1 MKRWIDLRSDT
12 VTQPTQRM
20 REAMFAA
27 EVGDDLYGDDPTMA
41 RLEAEAAKRLG
52 KEAALFVVSGT
63 MGNQVA
69 VMAHAARGEEV
80 ILGDGC
86 HIMAHELGGA
96 ALHAGCVT
104 RTVDAPDGVLTA
116 GLVEKAIRKPSK
128 SAAPTGVICLENALS
143 NGEVAPLSAMREVY
157 ALAKEEGIPVHLDG
171 ARLFNAALAL
181 GVDVKELTACCDSVM
196 ACLSKG
202 LCAPIGSM
210 LAGSREFIERAWKVR
225 RSFGGGLRQA
235 GILATAGLVALEEM
249 PGRLIEDHENA
260 RFLRDGL
267 LEIPGARV
275 LNRVDINML
284 FVRFDVPE
292 PVVSALPGTL
302 LKQGIKIRPAEDG
315 VFRLM
320 THRDVTREDL
330 NVFLTA
336 LRAALPERSCC

>member
-27 EVGDDLYGDDPTMA
+27 DVGDDLYGDDPTMA

-116 GLVEKAIRKPSK
+116 GLVKKRFESPQKAQ
-128 SAAPTGVICLENALS
+128 
-143 NGEVAPLSAMREVY
+143 
-157 ALAKEEGIPVHLDG
+157 
-171 ARLFNAALAL
+171 
-181 GVDVKELTACCDSVM
+181 
-196 ACLSKG
+196 
-202 LCAPIGSM
+202 
-210 LAGSREFIERAWKVR
+210 
-225 RSFGGGLRQA
+225 RQ
-235 GILATAGLVALEEM
+235 
-249 PGRLIEDHENA
+249 
-260 RFLRDGL
+260 
-267 LEIPGARV
+267 
-275 LNRVDINML
+275 
-284 FVRFDVPE
+284 
-292 PVVSALPGTL
+292 
-302 LKQGIKIRPAEDG
+302 PA
-315 VFRLM
+315 
-320 THRDVTREDL
+320 
-330 NVFLTA
+330 
-336 LRAALPERSCC
+336 